1 MRHPKRYVGRPTPLT
16 GIKWWRICLDE
27 AQMVE
32 GVSTKTAQMALRLD
46 AVNRWCVT
54 GKNMEID
61 DLRHKKQ
68 SYVLMYFFGYLDS
81 TVKTLHL

>member
-61 DLRHKKQ
+61 DL
-68 SYVLMYFFGYLDS
+68 
-81 TVKTLHL
+81 